1 MSSRNYPPQE
11 IINHSLAGKKNYEQ
25 IILWMLYNND
35 ECKLLKPLTNNADF
49 YVIANFQDIKIASFE
64 PVKIEEFFALKT
76 FGFSAVSNNA
86 KDKIHTIITE
96 MLNSS
101 SLMIARG

>member
-1 MSSRNYPPQE
+1 LDSAD
-11 IINHSLAGKKNYEQ
+11 IICIVTNSGASNLTRTKK
-25 IILWMLYNND
+25 LFS
-35 ECKLLKPLTNNADF
+35 LLKPLIKRADF

-86 KDKIHTIITE
+86 KDKIRSIITE

-101 SLMIARG
+101 SLLIARG